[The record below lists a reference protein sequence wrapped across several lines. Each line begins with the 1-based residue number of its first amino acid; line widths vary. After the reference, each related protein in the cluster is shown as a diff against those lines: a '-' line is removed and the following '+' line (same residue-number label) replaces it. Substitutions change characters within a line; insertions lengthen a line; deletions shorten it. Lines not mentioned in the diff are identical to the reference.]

1 MRRRRRLTIGCS
13 SGSTPARLLRCGTVT
28 LRRPRPSIV
37 RRRRPGRPPYLGATA
52 RRLRR
57 LRPRARAASSPS
69 PFRLT
74 FDHPHVRSQC
84 CAGGSDGSLGLRD
97 GPSARAAGQ
106 ARVQGQCG
114 SRSVAG
120 VETGDS
126 RPTARLRVGG
136 ESSSASSRPRNQAE
150 RSSVCFWNWN

>member
-84 CAGGSDGSLGLRD
+84 CAGGSDGSLGLRTD
-97 GPSARAAGQ
+97 RAREQQDRRVCKASAVVGQSQEWRPGTAGQ
-106 ARVQGQCG
+106 QHGCG
-114 SRSVAG
+114 WEAKAAVRRRALESR
-120 VETGDS
+120 EII
-126 RPTARLRVGG
+126 RLLL
-136 ESSSASSRPRNQAE
+136 ELELS
-150 RSSVCFWNWN
+150 